1 MTLTQNQKRMIPQLK
16 TELTYS
22 KVEHL
27 LSQYY
32 EDQLAKEVSK
42 IFQEMEYRVIN
53 NLAEYY
59 NPEVMFKAHTDLILA
74 PIHEMHKDYYELL
87 CKYKIRE
94 FDKSRA
100 SGKRIVERLINFRR
114 RGNILNRKYTVLKA
128 DLNDAVS
135 STITKDKLFGTSPD
149 VHENLETR
157 TYQLSEK
164 TLARVDGQINDI
176 IVNGYEEGMGID
188 KVSRDI
194 RRRFGQLKTWE
205 SVRIARTEIHN
216 SQCLGV
222 IKGYDDMGVEYI
234 QWSTARDSRVR
245 GLKPKDSA
253 DHIHMEGEIIRMG
266 GVFSNGLMYPGDM
279 AGPAAEIINC
289 RCQALPFIIPYGY
302 IAPPDMAQFREDD
315 LIATL
320 DYFNADGVIERAMR
334 DTKPIIEMKDN
345 IDKAM
350 DEVLRVSNEWNIN
363 RLFSGEK
370 KVYLRAKHDYLL
382 LKDAIETGD
391 YSKLNRLKNKGYS
404 EIYDRD
410 SFMKLTKNG
419 KDLEIAEMDLE
430 DYKMDIDFYE
440 NIIKD
445 TNIEVSIKPQRINW
459 GEGSNISRY
468 HNLTKDGDYVEMNL
482 DEQFV
487 KYHYKDENLTIY
499 ESTDMD
505 FSRVRHVYSAYKKM
519 PPHMKNVKEIV
530 LSSQN
535 PVQKGLFSDSKLG
548 GYVLNKKGNTR
559 IYQFK
564 RSVNDTE
571 LILFHESA
579 HLLERDS
586 DWFISNSKE
595 YIQAFKRDQKRLLSK
610 GYTLE
615 ETYITPYSR
624 SFTQNAIN
632 NNSKIRPYSED
643 FAESVKFYLK
653 DKDTFTKMYPEKAKV
668 IEKAIQGK
676 LTRKNTIN
684 YFTWKKQELVKYDL
698 TEKET
703 ERYMELDL
711 LTKPYI
717 SNHRKLTKSEQKE
730 FQYYNDKKTFSYI
743 YKKIV
748 NDDDLSDKEV
758 EEFMRLQ
765 AKYKF

>member
-1 MTLTQNQKRMIPQLK
+1 MRVIPQLK

-114 RGNILNRKYTVLKA
+114 RGNILSNQYTVLKA

-164 TLARVDGQINDI
+164 TLSRVDSQIKDI

-234 QWSTARDSRVR
+234 QWSTSRDSRVR

-266 GVFSNGLMYPGDM
+266 GAFSNGLMYPGDM

-302 IAPPDMAQFREDD
+302 IAPPDMAQFKEDD

-320 DYFNADGVIERAMR
+320 DYFNADEIVQQAMAENTSIPEVLTDEQIKEKLLGMSLEDKYEKLDKILDEGQIREWISLTDKLDDLDLKIVRYTSKGAKPPKLLQDARNKLLDKMFAYEKYIFGPPRPIPKINIENFVLDNQKVGEAHTIEGTILEKRQIHIQEKIIMSVDEFGSVKSYGGIEHFRINGYIRQNQNWIDYINSAL
-334 DTKPIIEMKDN
+334 TKGRTR
-345 IDKAM
+345 
-350 DEVLRVSNEWNIN
+350 DEVIRET
-363 RLFSGEK
+363 K
-370 KVYLRAKHDYLL
+370 KIIRNMDSAIAKTPGLEQDSIIFRACDTFEGHLRAGDVSSFKGYASCSFQKESAKGFHDDGRYMLKILAPKGQKGIAMNAKNNGQKFTTYSHEHEYLL
-382 LKDAIETGD
+382 PRNQE
-391 YSKLNRLKNKGYS
+391 
-404 EIYDRD
+404 
-410 SFMKLTKNG
+410 FQV
-419 KDLEIAEMDLE
+419 LEVD
-430 DYKMDIDFYE
+430 
-440 NIIKD
+440 
-445 TNIEVSIKPQRINW
+445 
-459 GEGSNISRY
+459 
-468 HNLTKDGDYVEMNL
+468 H
-482 DEQFV
+482 
-487 KYHYKDENLTIY
+487 
-499 ESTDMD
+499 
-505 FSRVRHVYSAYKKM
+505 
-519 PPHMKNVKEIV
+519 
-530 LSSQN
+530 
-535 PVQKGLFSDSKLG
+535 
-548 GYVLNKKGNTR
+548 LNKTA
-559 IYQFK
+559 
-564 RSVNDTE
+564 T
-571 LILFHESA
+571 IL
-579 HLLERDS
+579 LL
-586 DWFISNSKE
+586 
-595 YIQAFKRDQKRLLSK
+595 
-610 GYTLE
+610 
-615 ETYITPYSR
+615 
-624 SFTQNAIN
+624 
-632 NNSKIRPYSED
+632 
-643 FAESVKFYLK
+643 
-653 DKDTFTKMYPEKAKV
+653 
-668 IEKAIQGK
+668 
-676 LTRKNTIN
+676 
-684 YFTWKKQELVKYDL
+684 
-698 TEKET
+698 
-703 ERYMELDL
+703 
-711 LTKPYI
+711 
-717 SNHRKLTKSEQKE
+717 
-730 FQYYNDKKTFSYI
+730 
-743 YKKIV
+743 
-748 NDDDLSDKEV
+748 
-758 EEFMRLQ
+758 
-765 AKYKF
+765 

>member
-1 MTLTQNQKRMIPQLK
+1 MRMIPQLK

-74 PIHEMHKDYYELL
+74 PIHEMHKQYYELL

-114 RGNILNRKYTVLKA
+114 KGNVLNRKYTVLKA

-279 AGPAAEIINC
+279 NGPAAEIINC

-320 DYFNADGVIERAMR
+320 DSFNADELLSQAMAE
-334 DTKPIIEMKDN
+334 TTE
-345 IDKAM
+345 
-350 DEVLRVSNEWNIN
+350 
-363 RLFSGEK
+363 
-370 KVYLRAKHDYLL
+370 
-382 LKDAIETGD
+382 AIPHVEG
-391 YSKLNRLKNKGYS
+391 YNK
-404 EIYDRD
+404 
-410 SFMKLTKNG
+410 
-419 KDLEIAEMDLE
+419 
-430 DYKMDIDFYE
+430 
-440 NIIKD
+440 
-445 TNIEVSIKPQRINW
+445 
-459 GEGSNISRY
+459 
-468 HNLTKDGDYVEMNL
+468 
-482 DEQFV
+482 
-487 KYHYKDENLTIY
+487 
-499 ESTDMD
+499 
-505 FSRVRHVYSAYKKM
+505 
-519 PPHMKNVKEIV
+519 
-530 LSSQN
+530 
-535 PVQKGLFSDSKLG
+535 
-548 GYVLNKKGNTR
+548 YVLNESQQTLLNELKSQGELKFLDKIKLKKLEQQIRFNELNN
-559 IYQFK
+559 QLL
-564 RSVNDTE
+564 TE
-571 LILFHESA
+571 GK
-579 HLLERDS
+579 LEHDLA
-586 DWFISNSKE
+586 KE
-595 YIQAFKRDQKRLLSK
+595 YFSLQHSIDDKLEQLGHEFKHLDDIAGIVKKPKPTVTVPKDLPDEPERITWPKTTEVNGKKYTNFSDDPNIIEDKQIALQKKAPWDEEHIGVVHDYGYDGHKDINGVLFDEPDILS
-610 GYTLE
+610 G
-615 ETYITPYSR
+615 
-624 SFTQNAIN
+624 
-632 NNSKIRPYSED
+632 
-643 FAESVKFYLK
+643 LK
-653 DKDTFTKMYPEKAKV
+653 
-668 IEKAIQGK
+668 
-676 LTRKNTIN
+676 TRKQIDDDI
-684 YFTWKKQELVKYDL
+684 YDL
-698 TEKET
+698 TEAIDIGPRLQENTTVFRGGVIPEGLKPGDEFVVEGFQSYSFDLDVAIDFKEESAERFLITTHAEKGSKGVHIDDEMFQGLSEDEWLMQRGQKHKVINVDYENKTLET
-703 ERYMELDL
+703 EL
-711 LTKPYI
+711 I
-717 SNHRKLTKSEQKE
+717 
-730 FQYYNDKKTFSYI
+730 NDW
-743 YKKIV
+743 
-748 NDDDLSDKEV
+748 
-758 EEFMRLQ
+758 
-765 AKYKF
+765 

>member
-1 MTLTQNQKRMIPQLK
+1 MIPQLK

-27 LSQYY
+27 LSQHY

-114 RGNILNRKYTVLKA
+114 RGNILSNQYTVLKA

-164 TLARVDGQINDI
+164 TLARVDSQINDI

-222 IKGYDDMGVEYI
+222 IKGYEDMGVEYL

-279 AGPAAEIINC
+279 NGPAAEIINC

-302 IAPPDMAQFREDD
+302 MAPSFSPFREEDLIPIETEPVVTEPQVIEPTTEQLQSNLTKQEIEQYQWAKDVQTSEFISDTGKAKARETLEQLRQKALSGTPKPKSAPKPVKPVKATQPKTEPKPTGKSPESMTSQELYESMTKADKKKYDKFKGRYESAKKYDAREIMKHNLMEMRKMEQKQRTKLQNKGKRKPKTKPIRTNERTLDNIHKEVEVPTDD
-315 LIATL
+315 LIPQL
-320 DYFNADGVIERAMR
+320 E
-334 DTKPIIEMKDN
+334 KW
-345 IDKAM
+345 IDKRCKNVAEFGYSFDVKTGKLIGEEIRGKKGGVTM
-350 DEVLRVSNEWNIN
+350 SDLGINTGSIHSHPRNGMSAPSIQDLEVFRCKKQQHHFMVSEHEIWYVKATDNFGIGGMGQQLDLQSAHKACRDRAFETVSKLI
-363 RLFSGEK
+363 K
-370 KVYLRAKHDYLL
+370 KGKIEATEEAIAKALDKY
-382 LKDAIETGD
+382 TGD
-391 YSKLNRLKNKGYS
+391 
-404 EIYDRD
+404 EI
-410 SFMKLTKNG
+410 L
-419 KDLEIAEMDLE
+419 
-430 DYKMDIDFYE
+430 
-440 NIIKD
+440 
-445 TNIEVSIKPQRINW
+445 
-459 GEGSNISRY
+459 
-468 HNLTKDGDYVEMNL
+468 
-482 DEQFV
+482 
-487 KYHYKDENLTIY
+487 
-499 ESTDMD
+499 
-505 FSRVRHVYSAYKKM
+505 
-519 PPHMKNVKEIV
+519 
-530 LSSQN
+530 
-535 PVQKGLFSDSKLG
+535 
-548 GYVLNKKGNTR
+548 
-559 IYQFK
+559 
-564 RSVNDTE
+564 
-571 LILFHESA
+571 
-579 HLLERDS
+579 
-586 DWFISNSKE
+586 
-595 YIQAFKRDQKRLLSK
+595 
-610 GYTLE
+610 
-615 ETYITPYSR
+615 
-624 SFTQNAIN
+624 
-632 NNSKIRPYSED
+632 
-643 FAESVKFYLK
+643 
-653 DKDTFTKMYPEKAKV
+653 
-668 IEKAIQGK
+668 
-676 LTRKNTIN
+676 
-684 YFTWKKQELVKYDL
+684 
-698 TEKET
+698 
-703 ERYMELDL
+703 
-711 LTKPYI
+711 
-717 SNHRKLTKSEQKE
+717 
-730 FQYYNDKKTFSYI
+730 KTFNKPPWNKTLTVKRY
-743 YKKIV
+743 Y
-748 NDDDLSDKEV
+748 
-758 EEFMRLQ
+758 R
-765 AKYKF
+765 

>member
-1 MTLTQNQKRMIPQLK
+1 MTLTQKQMRMIPQLK

-114 RGNILNRKYTVLKA
+114 RGNIISKQYTVLKA

-320 DYFNADGVIERAMR
+320 DYFDADELINQAMAETNQMPSDDDILQHILGKHNIDQNDLFTDELFTYPTLEEQRRIGKAQLDYFELMKKSHPNDPDYTEIYNEIKQQVDNIERLLENQNKDIIIGDLKFIR
-334 DTKPIIEMKDN
+334 DKLVRHRKSGRILGKSEVEQILLERGLYNKDELKSLARYKSDTYERIN
-345 IDKAM
+345 DY
-350 DEVLRVSNEWNIN
+350 LWNN
-363 RLFSGEK
+363 
-370 KVYLRAKHDYLL
+370 AKHKHRKSISKDVDLL
-382 LKDAIETGD
+382 LKQIKKEIKMLDSAIEKSPG
-391 YSKLNRLKNKGYS
+391 
-404 EIYDRD
+404 
-410 SFMKLTKNG
+410 LTKNTR
-419 KDLEIAEMDLE
+419 LVR
-430 DYKMDIDFYE
+430 F
-440 NIIKD
+440 
-445 TNIEVSIKPQRINW
+445 
-459 GEGSNISRY
+459 GEFDSN
-468 HNLTKDGDYVEMNL
+468 LKVGDEGVLKGFTSTSYVE
-482 DEQFV
+482 DGIQGYKSGKK
-487 KYHYKDENLTIY
+487 KY
-499 ESTDMD
+499 M
-505 FSRVRHVYSAYKKM
+505 
-519 PPHMKNVKEIV
+519 EI
-530 LSSQN
+530 LA
-535 PVQKGLFSDSKLG
+535 PKGQKGVSMNGVNRIFNEEHEFLLPRNQR
-548 GYVLNKKGNTR
+548 YRVLEVDEDHIR
-559 IYQFK
+559 I
-564 RSVNDTE
+564 
-571 LILFHESA
+571 
-579 HLLERDS
+579 LLL
-586 DWFISNSKE
+586 N
-595 YIQAFKRDQKRLLSK
+595 
-610 GYTLE
+610 
-615 ETYITPYSR
+615 
-624 SFTQNAIN
+624 
-632 NNSKIRPYSED
+632 
-643 FAESVKFYLK
+643 
-653 DKDTFTKMYPEKAKV
+653 
-668 IEKAIQGK
+668 
-676 LTRKNTIN
+676 
-684 YFTWKKQELVKYDL
+684 
-698 TEKET
+698 
-703 ERYMELDL
+703 
-711 LTKPYI
+711 
-717 SNHRKLTKSEQKE
+717 
-730 FQYYNDKKTFSYI
+730 
-743 YKKIV
+743 
-748 NDDDLSDKEV
+748 
-758 EEFMRLQ
+758 
-765 AKYKF
+765 

>member
-1 MTLTQNQKRMIPQLK
+1 MTLTQKQMRMIPQLK

-74 PIHEMHKDYYELL
+74 PIHEMHKQYYELL

-114 RGNILNRKYTVLKA
+114 KGNVLNRKYTVLKA

-216 SQCLGV
+216 SQYLGV

-279 AGPAAEIINC
+279 NGPAAEIINC

-320 DYFNADGVIERAMR
+320 DSFNADELLSQAMAE
-334 DTKPIIEMKDN
+334 TTE
-345 IDKAM
+345 
-350 DEVLRVSNEWNIN
+350 
-363 RLFSGEK
+363 
-370 KVYLRAKHDYLL
+370 
-382 LKDAIETGD
+382 AIPHVEG
-391 YSKLNRLKNKGYS
+391 YNK
-404 EIYDRD
+404 
-410 SFMKLTKNG
+410 
-419 KDLEIAEMDLE
+419 
-430 DYKMDIDFYE
+430 
-440 NIIKD
+440 
-445 TNIEVSIKPQRINW
+445 
-459 GEGSNISRY
+459 
-468 HNLTKDGDYVEMNL
+468 
-482 DEQFV
+482 
-487 KYHYKDENLTIY
+487 
-499 ESTDMD
+499 
-505 FSRVRHVYSAYKKM
+505 
-519 PPHMKNVKEIV
+519 
-530 LSSQN
+530 
-535 PVQKGLFSDSKLG
+535 
-548 GYVLNKKGNTR
+548 YVLNESQQTLLNELKSQGELKFLDKIKLKKLEQQIRFNELNN
-559 IYQFK
+559 QLL
-564 RSVNDTE
+564 TE
-571 LILFHESA
+571 GK
-579 HLLERDS
+579 LEHDLA
-586 DWFISNSKE
+586 KE
-595 YIQAFKRDQKRLLSK
+595 YFSLQHSIDDKLEQLGHEFKHLDDIAGIVKKPKPTVTVPKDLPDEPERITWPKTTEVNGKKYTNFSDDPNIIEDKQIALQKKAPWDEEHIGVVHDYGYDGHKDINGVLFDEPDILS
-610 GYTLE
+610 G
-615 ETYITPYSR
+615 
-624 SFTQNAIN
+624 
-632 NNSKIRPYSED
+632 
-643 FAESVKFYLK
+643 LK
-653 DKDTFTKMYPEKAKV
+653 
-668 IEKAIQGK
+668 
-676 LTRKNTIN
+676 TRKQIDDDI
-684 YFTWKKQELVKYDL
+684 YDL
-698 TEKET
+698 TEAIDIGPRLQENTTVFRGGVIPEGLKPGDEFVVEGFQSYSFDLDVAIDFKEESAERFLITTHAEKGSKGVHIDDEMFQGLSEDEWLMQRGQKHKVINVDYENKTLET
-703 ERYMELDL
+703 EL
-711 LTKPYI
+711 I
-717 SNHRKLTKSEQKE
+717 
-730 FQYYNDKKTFSYI
+730 NDW
-743 YKKIV
+743 
-748 NDDDLSDKEV
+748 
-758 EEFMRLQ
+758 
-765 AKYKF
+765 

>member
-1 MTLTQNQKRMIPQLK
+1 MTLTQKQMRMIPQLK

-74 PIHEMHKDYYELL
+74 PIHEMHKQYYELL

-114 RGNILNRKYTVLKA
+114 RGNIISKQYTVLKA
-128 DLNDAVS
+128 DINDAVS

-164 TLARVDGQINDI
+164 TLARVDSQINDI

-216 SQCLGV
+216 SQCLGI

-245 GLKPKDSA
+245 GLRPKDSA

-320 DYFNADGVIERAMR
+320 DYFNADELVQQAMAETELVTSDR
-334 DTKPIIEMKDN
+334 FMRPINPNIVDN
-345 IDKAM
+345 
-350 DEVLRVSNEWNIN
+350 
-363 RLFSGEK
+363 F
-370 KVYLRAKHDYLL
+370 KVNPLPDIGKMRHPL
-382 LKDAIETGD
+382 
-391 YSKLNRLKNKGYS
+391 
-404 EIYDRD
+404 
-410 SFMKLTKNG
+410 KLTKDIVDQYP
-419 KDLEIAEMDLE
+419 KDFLLHKYHDYQEYSSTIAKYYESHYTDEFMKEM
-430 DYKMDIDFYE
+430 KRIIPE
-440 NIIKD
+440 NKLPG
-445 TNIEVSIKPQRINW
+445 TQSIYDSFKYGCGNNFGRLNNYYRDK
-459 GEGSNISRY
+459 SAY
-468 HNLTKDGDYVEMNL
+468 
-482 DEQFV
+482 V
-487 KYHYKDENLTIY
+487 KYLRDLGESGSEIKTITERYDKIEENLLKGMEQGIPLVEDTFTYRATSTDHEIPTEVGQRGTFKGFTSFSFDKETPNLY
-499 ESTDMD
+499 YSKDSKKYNVFYNVLNPKGTRGMALESTDK
-505 FSRVRHVYSAYKKM
+505 FTNTNGQAEWLTPETEY
-519 PPHMKNVKEIV
+519 EIV
-530 LSSQN
+530 HAVKN
-535 PVQKGLFSDSKLG
+535 
-548 GYVLNKKGNTR
+548 GNN
-559 IYQFK
+559 Y
-564 RSVNDTE
+564 E
-571 LILFHESA
+571 LTV
-579 HLLERDS
+579 
-586 DWFISNSKE
+586 
-595 YIQAFKRDQKRLLSK
+595 RL
-610 GYTLE
+610 
-615 ETYITPYSR
+615 
-624 SFTQNAIN
+624 IN
-632 NNSKIRPYSED
+632 QI
-643 FAESVKFYLK
+643 
-653 DKDTFTKMYPEKAKV
+653 
-668 IEKAIQGK
+668 I
-676 LTRKNTIN
+676 
-684 YFTWKKQELVKYDL
+684 
-698 TEKET
+698 
-703 ERYMELDL
+703 
-711 LTKPYI
+711 
-717 SNHRKLTKSEQKE
+717 
-730 FQYYNDKKTFSYI
+730 
-743 YKKIV
+743 
-748 NDDDLSDKEV
+748 
-758 EEFMRLQ
+758 
-765 AKYKF
+765 